1 MASESAMHFLLPKPT
16 HPYKQC
22 FNGGAGTP
30 VVSDSSHPAVH
41 TSATAADTPSNAA
54 VASGARQVPER
65 TAAAPVCI
73 PVGLSPLQGA
83 LQATVR

>member
-1 MASESAMHFLLPKPT
+1 MHFLLPKPT

-30 VVSDSSHPAVH
+30 AVSDSSHPAVH

-54 VASGARQVPER
+54 VASGARQVLPDR
-65 TAAAPVCI
+65 AGAAPVCI

-83 LQATVR
+83 LQFTVR